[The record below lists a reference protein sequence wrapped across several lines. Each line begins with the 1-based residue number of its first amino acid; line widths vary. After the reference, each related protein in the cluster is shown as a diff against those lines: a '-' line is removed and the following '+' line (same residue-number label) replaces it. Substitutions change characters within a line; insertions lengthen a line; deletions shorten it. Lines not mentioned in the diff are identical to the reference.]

1 MKQVNET
8 ARTYSFP
15 SRIAKV
21 GEDLVLTTRDYFVI
35 LTKNEVEDIKEK
47 VIKQNKTIM
56 LHKDSL
62 IAFMKDD
69 MVIFEYKRKEDFQR
83 VLMVKPNSFI

>member
-1 MKQVNET
+1 MNQVNET

-15 SRIAKV
+15 SRVARV

-35 LTKNEVEDIKEK
+35 LTKEEVEDIIEK
-47 VIKQNKTIM
+47 VIKQNKTVM

-62 IAFMKDD
+62 IVFMKEG
-69 MVIFEYKRKEDFQR
+69 MVIFEYKRKDDFQR
-83 VLMVKPNSFI
+83 VLMVKPSSFV